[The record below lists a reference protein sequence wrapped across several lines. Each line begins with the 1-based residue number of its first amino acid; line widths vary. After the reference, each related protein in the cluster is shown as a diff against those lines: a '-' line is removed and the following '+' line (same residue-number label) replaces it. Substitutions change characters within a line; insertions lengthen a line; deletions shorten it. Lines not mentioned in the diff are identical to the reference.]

1 MGKIFFNSV
10 RKAGAL
16 MSKLTQGELMNNA
29 FKEAVHREE
38 QRQARY
44 AYLSKTIKDERL
56 RAMFNDFDVSCRE
69 HLKQLKGEMKN
80 FNIKMS

>member
-1 MGKIFFNSV
+1 
-10 RKAGAL
+10 

-44 AYLSKTIKDERL
+44 AHLSKTIMDQRL
-56 RAMFNDFDVSCRE
+56 KAMFSDFAASSRN
-69 HLKQLKGEMKN
+69 HLQQLKAEMKN
-80 FNIKMS
+80 VNIKTS

>member
-1 MGKIFFNSV
+1 
-10 RKAGAL
+10 

-44 AYLSKTIKDERL
+44 AYLSKTIKDKRL
-56 RAMFNDFDVSCRE
+56 KEMFNDFAATCLE
-69 HLKQLKGEMKN
+69 HLKQLKAEMIN